1 MKHLLLMTLAA
12 AICNVDAGSKKLMRM
27 MAMNG
32 MMNGANPAM
41 MGGGGFAP
49 GMMGGGG
56 FAPGMVGVG
65 GFAPGMMGGGGF
77 APGMMGGG
85 GFAPGMMGGGGFAPG
100 MMGGGG
106 FAPGMMGGAGAGFA
120 GQPVAQFVQG
130 APAYAYQPL
139 ALPPSPVGVSNVFP
153 VPAANTVPY
162 MGVPQMAGFNPLQ
175 QQGVPAGGALPQR
188 FKRQIMKQRN
198 TAMETQI
205 QTPPE
210 MQTTAIPCDVHKENN

>member
-1 MKHLLLMTLAA
+1 
-12 AICNVDAGSKKLMRM
+12 MRM

-56 FAPGMVGVG
+56 FAPGMVGGG
-65 GFAPGMMGGGGF
+65 GFAPGMVGGGGF

-106 FAPGMMGGAGAGFA
+106 AGFA
-120 GQPVAQFVQG
+120 GQPVAQVGPSEPG

-139 ALPPSPVGVSNVFP
+139 ALPPSPIGVSNVFP
-153 VPAANTVPY
+153 VPAAN
-162 MGVPQMAGFNPLQ
+162 A
-175 QQGVPAGGALPQR
+175 
-188 FKRQIMKQRN
+188 
-198 TAMETQI
+198 I

-210 MQTTAIPCDVHKENN
+210 MQTTAIPCEVHKEKN